1 MKKEK
6 EKIDE
11 LIREVL
17 SEDEAAFYDSL
28 EEKDLIG
35 RLELVYR
42 GKYGWLYLLITAIQL
57 VLFILTIYCVVQ
69 FFSVEATQ
77 DLIKW
82 GAGAFLGL
90 MAVSLLKLFIWM
102 QMDKND
108 ILLELKK
115 LELQLAS
122 HMEKTSH

>member
-57 VLFILTIYCVVQ
+57 IIFILTIYCVVQ
-69 FFSVEATQ
+69 FF
-77 DLIKW
+77 
-82 GAGAFLGL
+82 
-90 MAVSLLKLFIWM
+90 
-102 QMDKND
+102 
-108 ILLELKK
+108 
-115 LELQLAS
+115 
-122 HMEKTSH
+122 

>member
-35 RLELVYR
+35 RFELVYR

-57 VLFILTIYCVVQ
+57 IIFILTVYCVVQ
-69 FFSVEATQ
+69 FFSVQTSEE
-77 DLIKW
+77 LIKW
-82 GAGAFLGL
+82 GAGGFLGL